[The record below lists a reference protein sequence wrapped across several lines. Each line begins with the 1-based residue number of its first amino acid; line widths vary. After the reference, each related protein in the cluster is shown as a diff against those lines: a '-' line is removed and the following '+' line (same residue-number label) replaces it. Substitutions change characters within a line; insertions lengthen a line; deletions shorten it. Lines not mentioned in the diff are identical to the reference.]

1 MIAALLATTAGRV
14 AMGALAGAALIT
26 GVYLYADYQAYQRG
40 VNDTRVAAAKEALE
54 RVQKMEKNNA
64 AFKNLPALERCRAI
78 MRDSGLPAGN
88 CD

>member
-14 AMGALAGAALIT
+14 AMGALASAALIT
-26 GVYLYADYQAYQRG
+26 GVYAYAHHVGYSSGQE
-40 VNDTRVAAAKEALE
+40 DTRIAAAKEALE
-54 RVQKMEKNNA
+54 RVQKMEKNSA

-78 MRDSGLPAGN
+78 MRDSGLPASN